1 MLKRYIKEHKL
12 YIITFFGC
20 VIIFAVTFLLYGLP
34 IAAVLYPAVLCGV
47 FSLLVGLVGLNA
59 ANRKHAMLTDAE
71 KRGIYLDS
79 ESLPA
84 DKVVEEDYKRIVE
97 LLLKEQADNSG
108 KMMAQYQELSRYYTL
123 WAHQIKTPIA
133 SMRLKLSGEDSSLS
147 REIMSDLVR
156 IEQYVDMVMTYV
168 RLGSDSTD
176 YTFRDCS
183 LDALV
188 RSSVKKFSSD
198 FIRKKLSFEF
208 EPKGISVLTD
218 EKWIGFVLEQLLS
231 NALKYTQ
238 KGSIRMETGYADSSV
253 INGSVI
259 NGAEAAGAAGTG
271 AESESQTSGSQ
282 VAVLSISDTGIGISP
297 ENLPRI
303 FEIGFT
309 GLNGRM
315 ENNRASGIG
324 LYLVKRICDNLKI
337 EIRVE
342 SVVGEG
348 TCIKLFFSDKKVS
361 VLQD

>member
-123 WAHQIKTPIA
+123 WSHQIKTPIA

-188 RSSVKKFSSD
+188 RSSVKKFSSN

-208 EPKGISVLTD
+208 EPKDISVLTD

-238 KGSIRMETGYADSSV
+238 KGSIRIETGYADS
-253 INGSVI
+253 SVI